1 MASVEPLSLRRKGLP
16 VVPERT
22 QPCHIILPPWFQ
34 KSPEEPG
41 LEEEKDIDVLGV
53 QQLVKSVSDG
63 VSGNVSDCV
72 SECPWQCSEC
82 CGDFLTEHLAA
93 SLALSPAVFL
103 GVCLF
108 ASQMAAP
115 VPWAC
120 CAVLAAAAAV
130 VYAQRHSPQETPHVQ
145 YERLGSDVTLP
156 CGTAS
161 WDAAVTWRVNGTD
174 LAPDLL
180 NGSQLVLRSLELGH
194 GGLYACFHRDSW
206 HLRHQVLLHVGLPPR
221 EPVLSC
227 RSNTYPK
234 GFYCSWH
241 LPTPT
246 YIPNTFNV
254 TVLHGS
260 KIMVCEK
267 DPAVKNRC
275 HIRYMHLFSTVKY
288 KVSISVSNAL
298 GHNATAITFDEFTI
312 VKPDPPEN
320 VVARPV
326 PSNPRRLE
334 VTWQTPSTWPDPE
347 SFPLKFFLRYRPLI
361 LDQWQHVELSDGTAH
376 TITDAYA
383 GKEYI
388 IQVAAKDNE
397 IGTWS
402 DWSVAAHATPWT
414 EEPRHLT
421 TEAQAPETTTST
433 TSSLAPPPTTKICD
447 PGELG
452 SGGATSAPS
461 FVSVPVTLALAA
473 AATTASSL
481 LIWLRHLH
489 CPGIAECVEGRL
501 SQRPASA
508 WVLPLR
514 QLLSLCS
521 SEGAPV
527 MGAAL
532 SQGALIAIICNGLV
546 GFLLLLLWVILCWA
560 CHSRSAN
567 IDSLSESSPNS
578 SPGPCPEKAPPPQ
591 KPSHEGSYL
600 LQP

>member
-1 MASVEPLSLRRKGLP
+1 
-16 VVPERT
+16 
-22 QPCHIILPPWFQ
+22 
-34 KSPEEPG
+34 
-41 LEEEKDIDVLGV
+41 
-53 QQLVKSVSDG
+53 
-63 VSGNVSDCV
+63 
-72 SECPWQCSEC
+72 
-82 CGDFLTEHLAA
+82 
-93 SLALSPAVFL
+93 
-103 GVCLF
+103 
-108 ASQMAAP
+108 MAAP

-130 VYAQRHSPQETPHVQ
+130 VYAQRHSPQEAPHVQ
-145 YERLGSDVTLP
+145 YEHLGSDVTLP
-156 CGTAS
+156 CGTAN

-180 NGSQLVLRSLELGH
+180 NGSQLVLRGLDLGH
-194 GGLYACFHRDSW
+194 SGLYACFHQDSW

-267 DPAVKNRC
+267 DPALKNRC

-447 PGELG
+447 REELG
-452 SGGATSAPS
+452 SGGGPSAP
-461 FVSVPVTLALAA
+461 FLVRVPVILALAA

-481 LIWLRHLH
+481 LI
-489 CPGIAECVEGRL
+489 
-501 SQRPASA
+501 
-508 WVLPLR
+508 
-514 QLLSLCS
+514 
-521 SEGAPV
+521 
-527 MGAAL
+527 
-532 SQGALIAIICNGLV
+532 
-546 GFLLLLLWVILCWA
+546 
-560 CHSRSAN
+560 
-567 IDSLSESSPNS
+567 
-578 SPGPCPEKAPPPQ
+578 
-591 KPSHEGSYL
+591 
-600 LQP
+600 

>member
-1 MASVEPLSLRRKGLP
+1 MSAALPIFPGLGPGQHSLDS
-16 VVPERT
+16 
-22 QPCHIILPPWFQ
+22 ILPGQ
-34 KSPEEPG
+34 RLRVYS
-41 LEEEKDIDVLGV
+41 
-53 QQLVKSVSDG
+53 SSDG
-63 VSGNVSDCV
+63 G
-72 SECPWQCSEC
+72 
-82 CGDFLTEHLAA
+82 GAA
-93 SLALSPAVFL
+93 GSKDTLGLSSSV
-103 GVCLF
+103 
-108 ASQMAAP
+108 MAAP

-120 CAVLAAAAAV
+120 CAVLAATAAV
-130 VYAQRHSPQETPHVQ
+130 VYAQRHSPQV
-145 YERLGSDVTLP
+145 
-156 CGTAS
+156 
-161 WDAAVTWRVNGTD
+161 
-174 LAPDLL
+174 
-180 NGSQLVLRSLELGH
+180 
-194 GGLYACFHRDSW
+194 
-206 HLRHQVLLHVGLPPR
+206 PPR

-267 DPAVKNRC
+267 DPALKNRC
-275 HIRYMHLFSTVKY
+275 HIRYMHLFSTIKY

-421 TEAQAPETTTST
+421 TEAQAAETTTST

-452 SGGATSAPS
+452 SGGGPNAPFS
-461 FVSVPVTLALAA
+461 VSVPVTLALAA
-473 AATTASSL
+473 AAATASSL
-481 LIWLRHLH
+481 LI
-489 CPGIAECVEGRL
+489 
-501 SQRPASA
+501 
-508 WVLPLR
+508 
-514 QLLSLCS
+514 
-521 SEGAPV
+521 
-527 MGAAL
+527 
-532 SQGALIAIICNGLV
+532 
-546 GFLLLLLWVILCWA
+546 
-560 CHSRSAN
+560 
-567 IDSLSESSPNS
+567 
-578 SPGPCPEKAPPPQ
+578 
-591 KPSHEGSYL
+591 
-600 LQP
+600 

>member
-1 MASVEPLSLRRKGLP
+1 
-16 VVPERT
+16 
-22 QPCHIILPPWFQ
+22 
-34 KSPEEPG
+34 
-41 LEEEKDIDVLGV
+41 
-53 QQLVKSVSDG
+53 
-63 VSGNVSDCV
+63 
-72 SECPWQCSEC
+72 
-82 CGDFLTEHLAA
+82 
-93 SLALSPAVFL
+93 
-103 GVCLF
+103 
-108 ASQMAAP
+108 MAAP

-130 VYAQRHSPQETPHVQ
+130 VYTQRHSSQEAPHVQ

-156 CGTAS
+156 CGTAN
-161 WDAAVTWRVNGTD
+161 WDAAVTWLVNGTD

-180 NGSQLVLRSLELGH
+180 NGSQLVLRGLELGH
-194 GGLYACFHRDSW
+194 SGLYACFHRDSW
-206 HLRHQVLLHVGLPPR
+206 HLRHQVFLHVGLPPR

-241 LPTPT
+241 LPAPT

-267 DPAVKNRC
+267 DPALKNRC
-275 HIRYMHLFSTVKY
+275 HIRYMHLFSTIKY

-361 LDQWQHVELSDGTAH
+361 LDQWQHVELSDGTTH

-433 TSSLAPPPTTKICD
+433 TSSLVPLPTTKSCD

-452 SGGATSAPS
+452 SGGGPSAP
-461 FVSVPVTLALAA
+461 FWISVPVTLALAA
-473 AATTASSL
+473 AAATASSL
-481 LIWLRHLH
+481 LI
-489 CPGIAECVEGRL
+489 
-501 SQRPASA
+501 
-508 WVLPLR
+508 
-514 QLLSLCS
+514 
-521 SEGAPV
+521 
-527 MGAAL
+527 
-532 SQGALIAIICNGLV
+532 
-546 GFLLLLLWVILCWA
+546 
-560 CHSRSAN
+560 
-567 IDSLSESSPNS
+567 
-578 SPGPCPEKAPPPQ
+578 
-591 KPSHEGSYL
+591 
-600 LQP
+600 

>member
-1 MASVEPLSLRRKGLP
+1 MAV
-16 VVPERT
+16 
-22 QPCHIILPPWFQ
+22 
-34 KSPEEPG
+34 
-41 LEEEKDIDVLGV
+41 
-53 QQLVKSVSDG
+53 
-63 VSGNVSDCV
+63 
-72 SECPWQCSEC
+72 
-82 CGDFLTEHLAA
+82 
-93 SLALSPAVFL
+93 
-103 GVCLF
+103 
-108 ASQMAAP
+108 P

-120 CAVLAAAAAV
+120 CAVLAATTAI
-130 VYAQRHSPQETPHVQ
+130 VYAQRHSPQEAPHVQ

-156 CGTAS
+156 CGTAN
-161 WDAAVTWRVNGTD
+161 WDAAVTWQVNGTD

-180 NGSQLVLRSLELGH
+180 NGSQLVLRGLELGH
-194 GGLYACFHRDSW
+194 SGLYACFHHDSW
-206 HLRHQVLLHVGLPPR
+206 HPRHQVLLHVGLPPR

-241 LPTPT
+241 LPAPT

-254 TVLHGS
+254 TVMHGS

-267 DPAVKNRC
+267 DPALKNRC
-275 HIRYMHLFSTVKY
+275 HIRYMHLFSTIKY

-421 TEAQAPETTTST
+421 TEAQAPDHDQHHQLTGT
-433 TSSLAPPPTTKICD
+433 
-447 PGELG
+447 
-452 SGGATSAPS
+452 
-461 FVSVPVTLALAA
+461 
-473 AATTASSL
+473 
-481 LIWLRHLH
+481 
-489 CPGIAECVEGRL
+489 
-501 SQRPASA
+501 PA
-508 WVLPLR
+508 
-514 QLLSLCS
+514 
-521 SEGAPV
+521 
-527 MGAAL
+527 
-532 SQGALIAIICNGLV
+532 
-546 GFLLLLLWVILCWA
+546 
-560 CHSRSAN
+560 H
-567 IDSLSESSPNS
+567 
-578 SPGPCPEKAPPPQ
+578 
-591 KPSHEGSYL
+591 HEDL
-600 LQP
+600 

>member
-1 MASVEPLSLRRKGLP
+1 LGSLARSLAARSFLPSSRPARRLACSSARSLARPPGLSRWVLGGSLP
-16 VVPERT
+16 SEST
-22 QPCHIILPPWFQ
+22 
-34 KSPEEPG
+34 SPELWGPDAREWPG
-41 LEEEKDIDVLGV
+41 G
-53 QQLVKSVSDG
+53 
-63 VSGNVSDCV
+63 
-72 SECPWQCSEC
+72 P
-82 CGDFLTEHLAA
+82 TERRRHRRGACA
-93 SLALSPAVFL
+93 
-103 GVCLF
+103 GT
-108 ASQMAAP
+108 QMAAP

-120 CAVLAAAAAV
+120 CAVLAATAV
-130 VYAQRHSPQETPHVQ
+130 VYAQRHSPQEAPHVQ

-156 CGTAS
+156 CGTAN

-174 LAPDLL
+174 LTPDLL
-180 NGSQLVLRSLELGH
+180 NGSQLMLRGLELGH
-194 GGLYACFHRDSW
+194 SGLYACFHRDSW

-234 GFYCSWH
+234 GFYCTWH

-267 DPAVKNRC
+267 DPALKNRC
-275 HIRYMHLFSTVKY
+275 HIRYMHLFSTIKY

-298 GHNATAITFDEFTI
+298 GHN
-312 VKPDPPEN
+312 PDPPEN

-452 SGGATSAPS
+452 SGGGPSAL
-461 FVSVPVTLALAA
+461 FLISVPVTVALAA
-473 AATTASSL
+473 AATTASK
-481 LIWLRHLH
+481 
-489 CPGIAECVEGRL
+489 PGISEDVSAHLQRSRRPELSPQSPVSILHTGR
-501 SQRPASA
+501 RTF
-508 WVLPLR
+508 
-514 QLLSLCS
+514 C
-521 SEGAPV
+521 
-527 MGAAL
+527 
-532 SQGALIAIICNGLV
+532 
-546 GFLLLLLWVILCWA
+546 ILFRHNC
-560 CHSRSAN
+560 RN
-567 IDSLSESSPNS
+567 PGG
-578 SPGPCPEKAPPPQ
+578 PGPAAP
-591 KPSHEGSYL
+591 
-600 LQP
+600 